1 MPHEIS
7 LYEVLGVD
15 PASDPQEIKAAYY
28 AVIKTCHPDVD
39 QSGAAPELA
48 LAVIGAYSVLSDPER
63 RKAYNARLGF
73 SLVPHSSP
81 SPSTSAGPAAPV
93 PAEPPVFV
101 REPEIT
107 ADPPL
112 QAMPAGPIAARYRL
126 WRSNVVR
133 GVVAGAGF
141 VLGFAL
147 LLLIVYN
154 FRSRTNPATA
164 EAAAPVAFVAAT
176 ARSEPAVVPPCL
188 DVGSGLQGD
197 KLYRECVKT
206 RVKLHLRMMRLT
218 SGAEMERDELQDA
231 MAEIRQAVGA
241 AQVKMSSTRGFIEES
256 VATFAEIKNTAKD
269 KQVRRIAENYYYYYD
284 CEALKH
290 CAQ

>member
-93 PAEPPVFV
+93 PAKPPVFV

-112 QAMPAGPIAARYRL
+112 QAMPRRVRLRRGIGSGAAMWCAASSPEPDL
-126 WRSNVVR
+126 FW
-133 GVVAGAGF
+133 
-141 VLGFAL
+141 AL
-147 LLLIVYN
+147 L
-154 FRSRTNPATA
+154 S
-164 EAAAPVAFVAAT
+164 
-176 ARSEPAVVPPCL
+176 C
-188 DVGSGLQGD
+188 
-197 KLYRECVKT
+197 C
-206 RVKLHLRMMRLT
+206 
-218 SGAEMERDELQDA
+218 
-231 MAEIRQAVGA
+231 
-241 AQVKMSSTRGFIEES
+241 
-256 VATFAEIKNTAKD
+256 
-269 KQVRRIAENYYYYYD
+269 
-284 CEALKH
+284 
-290 CAQ
+290 